1 MSARP
6 LSRSSPLSLNLSSF
20 LSAPFIQRKEEGP
33 WQWAGGGQCWG
44 RPGVRVPATLK
55 ESGVCGKMG
64 LVFSVCLLFLGGR
77 GHSLV
82 VFVAENGV

>member
-1 MSARP
+1 M
-6 LSRSSPLSLNLSSF
+6 
-20 LSAPFIQRKEEGP
+20 
-33 WQWAGGGQCWG
+33 
-44 RPGVRVPATLK
+44 RVPATLK